1 MLMWPLA
8 ANTLPIVADPTSV
21 ALVLVANVSGRNISV
36 GLGTNVKAKKSDVVA
51 IGNGA
56 NADFEGSVAIGQNA
70 YSVGRFTK
78 TASVAVGRNSIA
90 KGNTAVAIGNSA
102 SVNSAGNP
110 YSQGIAI
117 GGGADPGQGAEVVGD
132 QGIAIGGNTK
142 ALWSLLYCYWWRRRR

>member
-1 MLMWPLA
+1 MYKLRKAMLLQF
-8 ANTLPIVADPTSV
+8 
-21 ALVLVANVSGRNISV
+21 
-36 GLGTNVKAKKSDVVA
+36 
-51 IGNGA
+51 GNGA

-70 YSVGRFTK
+70 YSSGNFTK

-142 ALWSLLYCYWWRRRR
+142 ALGHSSIVIGGDDADKMVSTRAVYTDINTGESYCWNRFCCC